1 MIGRIFTAG
10 LIVAGAVTLILISG
24 CATNPKQIEFIELSE
39 NTLLAGV

>member
-1 MIGRIFTAG
+1 MIGRMFTAG

-24 CATNPKQIEFIELSE
+24 CATKPGQIQIIELSE